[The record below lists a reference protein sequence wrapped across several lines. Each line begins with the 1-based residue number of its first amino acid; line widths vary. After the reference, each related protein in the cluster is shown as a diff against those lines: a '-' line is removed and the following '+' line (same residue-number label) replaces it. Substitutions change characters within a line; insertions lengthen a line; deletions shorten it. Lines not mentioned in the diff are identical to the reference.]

1 MAEGA
6 AAETAQVAARAQ
18 QDFTQGPI
26 LRTMIVFTLPMLGT
40 TILQSL
46 NGSINAIWVGRF
58 LGEDALTA
66 TANGNML
73 MFLLVTFVFGLAM
86 AATVMIGHA
95 MGRRD
100 IHAARRILGTAT
112 GAFMFGLISLTAV
125 AWLFAP
131 QLLRALST
139 PAAAFDMAVDYLRIV
154 LISIVPAMLMMIITQ
169 ALRGAGDAMTPFWFM
184 ILSVGLDAALNPVF
198 ILGLGPAPELGI
210 VGAGVATTIANSAS
224 AAGLIAYI
232 YARDLPLRLRGSE
245 LGYLKPDPALLQSM
259 FKMGIPMGLQMI
271 VMSSSALVMQGLI
284 NRYGVLT
291 TAAYA
296 ATSQLWTYVQ
306 MPAMALGATSSSMVA
321 QNIGAGNW
329 DRVSQITRVAVVA
342 NFILTGVFVLLVT
355 LVDHAALSIF
365 LGSES
370 QAIPIGEHIHR
381 LATWGFLFFGVTMVL
396 FGTVRGNGE
405 VVWPLIIM
413 AIAMYPTR
421 IGFAL
426 LAEPWLGADAVW
438 LSFPLGSLV
447 LCALAIALYLH
458 GGWRDR
464 KLAHPVPSSDMVV
477 EEALAS
483 GEPGGSMNPR
493 G

>member
-1 MAEGA
+1 MGEG
-6 AAETAQVAARAQ
+6 EAARPAPRRGQ

-26 LRTMIVFTLPMLGT
+26 GKTLIVFTLPMLGS

-66 TANGNML
+66 TANGNIL

-86 AATVMIGHA
+86 AATVLIGQS
-95 MGRRD
+95 MGRQD
-100 IHAARRILGTAT
+100 IVAARRTLGTAT
-112 GAFMFGLISLTAV
+112 GAFMAGLLVMTAI
-125 AWLFAP
+125 AWIFAP
-131 QLLRALST
+131 ELLRLLST
-139 PAAAFDMAVDYLRIV
+139 PPAAYELAVDYLRII

-169 ALRGAGDAMTPFWFM
+169 ALRGASDAMTPFWFM
-184 ILSVGLDAALNPVF
+184 ILAVVLDASLNPVF

-210 VGAGVATTIANSAS
+210 VGAGVATTIANTISMV
-224 AAGLIAYI
+224 GLIVYI
-232 YARDLPLRLRGSE
+232 YSRDLPLRLRGPE
-245 LGYLKPDPALLQSM
+245 LGYLKPDRQLLGIM

-271 VMSSSALVMQGLI
+271 VMSSSAIVMQGLI
-284 NRYGVLT
+284 NRHGVLT

-306 MPAMALGATSSSMVA
+306 MPAMSLGATSSSMVA

-329 DRVSQITRVAVVA
+329 DRVSQITRTAVLFNILLTGA
-342 NFILTGVFVLLVT
+342 FILLIT
-355 LVDHAALSIF
+355 LIDEAALSLF
-365 LGSES
+365 LGGDSP
-370 QAIPIGEHIHR
+370 AIPIGRHIHL
-381 LATWGFLFFGVTMVL
+381 LATWGFIFFGVTLVL

-405 VVWPLIIM
+405 VIWPLIIM
-413 AIAMYPTR
+413 VVAMYPAR

-438 LSFPLGSLV
+438 WSFPVGSVALV
-447 LCALAIALYLH
+447 VMAAALYLH
-458 GGWRDR
+458 GGWRKR
-464 KLAHPVPSSDMVV
+464 KLTHPLPSREEVI
-477 EEALAS
+477 EEALAT

>member
-1 MAEGA
+1 MTDAARAEDKPA
-6 AAETAQVAARAQ
+6 RRRAQ
-18 QDFTQGPI
+18 QDFTRGPI
-26 LRTMIVFTLPMLGT
+26 ARTLVVFTLPMLGS

-66 TANGNML
+66 TANGNIM

-86 AATVMIGHA
+86 AGTVLIGQA
-95 MGRRD
+95 FGRHD
-100 IHAARRILGTAT
+100 IVAARRILGTAT
-112 GAFMFGLISLTAV
+112 GAFMAGVLVMTAI
-125 AWLFAP
+125 AWIFAP
-131 QLLRALST
+131 QLLKLLST
-139 PAAAFDMAVDYLRIV
+139 PPAAYDMAVDYLRII

-169 ALRGAGDAMTPFWFM
+169 ALRGSGDAMTPFWFM
-184 ILSVGLDAALNPVF
+184 ILSVTLDAALNPVF

-210 VGAGVATTIANSAS
+210 VGAGVATTIANSVSMVA
-224 AAGLIAYI
+224 LIVYI
-232 YARDLPLRLRGSE
+232 YRSDLPLRLRGPE
-245 LGYLKPDPALLQSM
+245 LAYLKPDPELLGTIVR
-259 FKMGIPMGLQMI
+259 MGIPMGLQMI

-284 NRYGVLT
+284 NRHGVLT

-306 MPAMALGATSSSMVA
+306 MPAMSLGATSSMMVA

-329 DRVSQITRVAVVA
+329 DRVSQITRVAVLF
-342 NFILTGVFVLLVT
+342 NILLTGFFVLLIT
-355 LVDHAALSIF
+355 LVDKAALGLF
-365 LGSES
+365 LGSDS
-370 QAIPIGEHIHR
+370 SALPIGSHIH
-381 LATWGFLFFGVTMVL
+381 LVATWGFIFFGITLVL

-413 AIAMYPTR
+413 VIAMYPAR

-426 LAEPWLGADAVW
+426 AAEPWLGVDAVW
-438 LSFPLGSLV
+438 WSFPLGS
-447 LCALAIALYLH
+447 IATAAMAAVLYLH
-458 GGWRDR
+458 GGWRKR
-464 KLAHPVPSSDMVV
+464 KLTQPAPSQEEVI

-483 GEPGGSMNPR
+483 GEPGGSLNPR